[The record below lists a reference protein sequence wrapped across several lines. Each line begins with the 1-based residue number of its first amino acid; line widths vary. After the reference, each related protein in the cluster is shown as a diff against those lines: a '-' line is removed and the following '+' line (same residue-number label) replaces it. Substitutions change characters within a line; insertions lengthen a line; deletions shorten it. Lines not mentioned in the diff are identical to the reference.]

1 MIIAHDIKPKRILN
15 FYNIIQSWARNEDK
29 NVDIESIEKQ
39 LKIRWPICVDEIRLE
54 ASILCGHI
62 FCHECIYGVINAQI
76 NVLFVDKN
84 LV

>member
-1 MIIAHDIKPKRILN
+1 
-15 FYNIIQSWARNEDK
+15 
-29 NVDIESIEKQ
+29 VDIESIEKQ